1 MTHLW
6 DLLNHSTLV
15 WLTATL
21 AAFIIGDQVSRV
33 SGRHPLVNPV
43 LISLLILVSLLLITG
58 TGYATYFEGAAPI
71 HFLLG
76 PATVAL
82 ALPIRDNLHLVR
94 QSFLPLVAALAA
106 GSVSAVVAAV
116 GLAHLTGLSDQIT
129 ATLAPKSVT
138 APVAMPIAET
148 LGGIPPLA
156 AAMVLL
162 TGITG
167 AIVMTPLMRLLRVTD
182 PKAAGFAT
190 GLAAHGIGTARALQV
205 SGTAG
210 AFAGLGM
217 GLNAVLTGF
226 VAPWALHLFR

>member
-1 MTHLW
+1 MTALW
-6 DLLNHSTLV
+6 EALHHSTLI

-21 AAFIIGDQVSRV
+21 AAFLLGDQLARV
-33 SGRHPLVNPV
+33 AGRHPLVNPV
-43 LISLLILVSLLLITG
+43 LVAVTILGALLLVTG
-58 TGYATYFEGAAPI
+58 TEYATYFTGTAPI

-94 QSFLPLVAALAA
+94 KCLLPLGVALAA
-106 GSVSAVVAAV
+106 GSVAAAVAAV
-116 GLAHLTGLSDQIT
+116 ALAHLTGLSDPML

-138 APVAMPIAET
+138 APVAMPIAER
-148 LGGIPPLA
+148 LGGLPSLT
-156 AAMVLL
+156 AAMVIL

-167 AIVMTPLMRLLRVTD
+167 AIVMVPLMRLLRITD
-182 PKAAGFAT
+182 PRAAGFAT
-190 GLAAHGIGTARALQV
+190 GLAAHGIGTARALQL